1 MNKSLAIFLVILLTI
16 VVAAL
21 TGGFI
26 YMLNNNIPFSFDWF
40 VGENKYSTTLVEAK
54 TFDTIKDI
62 NIYSKN
68 GDVTIEESED
78 NKISVE
84 LYSDK
89 VEEEYIKDGNEINV
103 KLYNK
108 AGFAFNFKT
117 DRILVKLPKEYANK
131 ISINNN
137 VGDIKITSIDS
148 ASTNIVST
156 IGDINIESIN
166 DANITNDIGDIK
178 IEKINTI
185 ISVNKT
191 GDVKINN
198 VNEADI
204 KVDTGDIK
212 ITNLNNKMNIKSG
225 IGDVKIENVTLTS
238 NSTINGSTGDV
249 IIKNITG
256 AYVEANTKIGDVKV
270 NNTDRK
276 SDIVLTINNS
286 TGDIKVNND

>member
-84 LYSDK
+84 FYSDK